1 MAVLVCEKLNYL
13 YSVGTPFETSAIKD
27 INFSAE
33 SGEIIGII
41 GHTGSGKSTLLSL
54 ISGIE
59 SVDKGEIKI
68 DGKDI
73 TKLPISKRGI
83 SMVFQD
89 FSLFP
94 GMNTKKNIEYGMKEK
109 NSKKRD
115 QKTEEL
121 LNTIGLPGYGKRKVT
136 TLSGG
141 EAQRVALAR
150 AIASEPDIL
159 LLDEPLSALDA
170 PLRKKLRGS
179 IRAIHDAFSTTM
191 LYVTH
196 DREEAFAISDKILIM
211 KDGRV
216 EAFGTPEELYRNPP
230 TLFSAFFTGD
240 GTALPASLIYGEGV
254 EGSVFFRPESVT
266 VSEESLEGGLYPN
279 HLVFNNV
286 EVLSAEYTGPG
297 YMLGLSFRGMP
308 MIAFSP
314 LKPKK
319 RLVSLMILMDSV
331 KKIKS

>member
-1 MAVLVCEKLNYL
+1 MSYLEINNLQKDYSDFILSLSFSVEKGELVTILGP
-13 YSVGTPFETSAIKD
+13 S
-27 INFSAE
+27 
-33 SGEIIGII
+33 
-41 GHTGSGKSTLLSL
+41 GSGKSTLLSL

-211 KDGRV
+211 KDGKV
-216 EAFGTPEELYRNPP
+216 EAFGTSEELYRNPP
-230 TLFSAFFTGD
+230 TLFAAFFTGD
-240 GTALPASLIYGEGV
+240 GTALPASLIYGDGI

>member
-1 MAVLVCEKLNYL
+1 MSYLETNDLQKDYSDFILSLSFSVEKGELVTILGP
-13 YSVGTPFETSAIKD
+13 S
-27 INFSAE
+27 
-33 SGEIIGII
+33 
-41 GHTGSGKSTLLSL
+41 GSGKSTLLSL
-54 ISGIE
+54 ISGID

>member
-1 MAVLVCEKLNYL
+1 MSYLEINNLQKDYSDFILSLSFSVEKGELVTILGP
-13 YSVGTPFETSAIKD
+13 S
-27 INFSAE
+27 
-33 SGEIIGII
+33 
-41 GHTGSGKSTLLSL
+41 GSGKSTLLSL

-73 TKLPISKRGI
+73 TKLPTSKRDI
-83 SMVFQD
+83 SMVFQN
-89 FSLFP
+89 FSLLP

-211 KDGRV
+211 KDGKV

-230 TLFSAFFTGD
+230 TLFAAFFTGD
-240 GTALPASLIYGEGV
+240 GTALPASLIYGDGI

-286 EVLSAEYTGPG
+286 EVLSAEYTGTG

>member
-1 MAVLVCEKLNYL
+1 MSYLEINDLQKDYSDFILSLSFSVEKGELVTILGP
-13 YSVGTPFETSAIKD
+13 S
-27 INFSAE
+27 
-33 SGEIIGII
+33 
-41 GHTGSGKSTLLSL
+41 GSGKSTLLSL
-54 ISGIE
+54 ISGID

-266 VSEESLEGGLYPN
+266 VSEESLEGGL
-279 HLVFNNV
+279 
-286 EVLSAEYTGPG
+286 
-297 YMLGLSFRGMP
+297 
-308 MIAFSP
+308 
-314 LKPKK
+314 
-319 RLVSLMILMDSV
+319 
-331 KKIKS
+331 

>member
-1 MAVLVCEKLNYL
+1 MSYLEINELNKTYEDFNLSLSFFVEKGELVTVLGP
-13 YSVGTPFETSAIKD
+13 S
-27 INFSAE
+27 
-33 SGEIIGII
+33 
-41 GHTGSGKSTLLSL
+41 GSGKSTLLSL
-54 ISGIE
+54 LSGID
-59 SVDKGEIKI
+59 STDGGEVKI
-68 DGKDI
+68 NGNDI
-73 TKLPISKRGI
+73 LKLPISERGI

-94 GMNTKKNIEYGMKEK
+94 SMNTGKNIEYGMKEK
-109 NSKKRD
+109 NKKKREEKRD
-115 QKTEEL
+115 EL
-121 LNTIGLPGYGKRKVT
+121 LSFIGLPGYEKRKVT
-136 TLSGG
+136 SLSGG

-179 IRAIHDAFSTTM
+179 IRALHDAYSTTM

-211 KDGRV
+211 RDGKM

-230 TLFSAFFTGD
+230 NLFTAFFTGE
-240 GTALPASLIYGEGV
+240 GTALPGSLIYGEGA

-286 EVLSAEYTGPG
+286 EVQSAEYTGPG
-297 YMLGLSFRGMP
+297 YILLLSFRGMP
-308 MIAFSP
+308 IIAFTP

-319 RLVSLMILMDSV
+319 RVVSLMILLDSLIR
-331 KKIKS
+331 IKS

>member
-1 MAVLVCEKLNYL
+1 MSYLEINNLQKDYSDFILSLSFSVEKGELVTILGP
-13 YSVGTPFETSAIKD
+13 S
-27 INFSAE
+27 
-33 SGEIIGII
+33 
-41 GHTGSGKSTLLSL
+41 GSGKSTLLSL

-94 GMNTKKNIEYGMKEK
+94 GMNTKMNIEYGMKEK
-109 NSKKRD
+109 NSKKKD

-211 KDGRV
+211 KDGKV

-230 TLFSAFFTGD
+230 TLFTAFFTGD
-240 GTALPASLIYGEGV
+240 GTALPASLIYGDGI

>member
-1 MAVLVCEKLNYL
+1 MSYLEINDLQKDYSDFILSLSFSVEKGELVTILGP
-13 YSVGTPFETSAIKD
+13 S
-27 INFSAE
+27 
-33 SGEIIGII
+33 
-41 GHTGSGKSTLLSL
+41 GSGKSTLLSL
-54 ISGIE
+54 ISGID

-266 VSEESLEGGLYPN
+266 VSEESLEGGLYTN

>member
-1 MAVLVCEKLNYL
+1 MSYLEINNLQKDYSDFILSLSFSVEKGELVTILGP
-13 YSVGTPFETSAIKD
+13 S
-27 INFSAE
+27 
-33 SGEIIGII
+33 
-41 GHTGSGKSTLLSL
+41 GSGKSTLLSL

-109 NSKKRD
+109 NSKKKD

-211 KDGRV
+211 KDGKV

-230 TLFSAFFTGD
+230 TLFTAFFTGD
-240 GTALPASLIYGEGV
+240 GTALPASLIYGDGI

-286 EVLSAEYTGPG
+286 EVLSAEYTGTG

>member
-1 MAVLVCEKLNYL
+1 MSYLEINDLQKDYSDFILSLSFSVEKGELVTILGP
-13 YSVGTPFETSAIKD
+13 S
-27 INFSAE
+27 
-33 SGEIIGII
+33 
-41 GHTGSGKSTLLSL
+41 GSGKSTLLSL

-109 NSKKRD
+109 NSKKKD

-121 LNTIGLPGYGKRKVT
+121 LNTIGLSGYGKRKVT

-211 KDGRV
+211 KDGKV

-230 TLFSAFFTGD
+230 TLFAAFFTGD
-240 GTALPASLIYGEGV
+240 GTALPASLIYGDGI

-266 VSEESLEGGLYPN
+266 VSEESLEGRLYPN

>member
-1 MAVLVCEKLNYL
+1 MSYLEINDLQKDYSDFILSLSFSVEKGELVTILGP
-13 YSVGTPFETSAIKD
+13 S
-27 INFSAE
+27 
-33 SGEIIGII
+33 
-41 GHTGSGKSTLLSL
+41 GSGKSTLLSL
-54 ISGIE
+54 ISGID

-240 GTALPASLIYGEGV
+240 GTALPASLIYGEEV

>member
-1 MAVLVCEKLNYL
+1 MSYLEINNLQKDYSDFILSLSFSVEKGELVTILGP
-13 YSVGTPFETSAIKD
+13 S
-27 INFSAE
+27 
-33 SGEIIGII
+33 
-41 GHTGSGKSTLLSL
+41 GSGKSTLLSL

-68 DGKDI
+68 DGKDL
-73 TKLPISKRGI
+73 TKLPVSKRGI

-196 DREEAFAISDKILIM
+196 DREEAFAISDKIPIM
-211 KDGRV
+211 KDGKV

-230 TLFSAFFTGD
+230 TLFTAFFTGD
-240 GTALPASLIYGEGV
+240 GTALPASLIYGDGI

-266 VSEESLEGGLYPN
+266 VSEESLEGRLYPN

-297 YMLGLSFRGMP
+297 YMLGLSLRGMP

>member
-1 MAVLVCEKLNYL
+1 MSYLEINDLQKDYSDFILSLSFSVEKGELVTILGP
-13 YSVGTPFETSAIKD
+13 S
-27 INFSAE
+27 
-33 SGEIIGII
+33 
-41 GHTGSGKSTLLSL
+41 GSGKSTLLSL
-54 ISGIE
+54 ISGID

-297 YMLGLSFRGMP
+297 YMLGLSVRGMP

>member
-1 MAVLVCEKLNYL
+1 MSYLEINNLQKDYSDFILSLSFSVEKGELVTILGP
-13 YSVGTPFETSAIKD
+13 S
-27 INFSAE
+27 
-33 SGEIIGII
+33 
-41 GHTGSGKSTLLSL
+41 GSGKSTLLSL

-109 NSKKRD
+109 NSKKKD

-121 LNTIGLPGYGKRKVT
+121 LNTIGLSGYGKRKVT

-211 KDGRV
+211 KDGKV
-216 EAFGTPEELYRNPP
+216 EAFGTPEELYRNPT
-230 TLFSAFFTGD
+230 TLFAAFFTGD
-240 GTALPASLIYGEGV
+240 GTALPASLIYGDGI

>member
-1 MAVLVCEKLNYL
+1 MSYLEINDLQKDYSDFILSLSFSVEKGELVTILGP
-13 YSVGTPFETSAIKD
+13 S
-27 INFSAE
+27 
-33 SGEIIGII
+33 
-41 GHTGSGKSTLLSL
+41 GSGKSTLLSL
-54 ISGIE
+54 ISGID

-159 LLDEPLSALDA
+159 LLDGPLSALDA

-179 IRAIHDAFSTTM
+179 IRAIHDGFSTTM

>member
-1 MAVLVCEKLNYL
+1 MSYLEINNLQKDYSDFILSLSFSVEKGELVTILGP
-13 YSVGTPFETSAIKD
+13 S
-27 INFSAE
+27 
-33 SGEIIGII
+33 
-41 GHTGSGKSTLLSL
+41 GSGKSTLLSL

-211 KDGRV
+211 KDGKV

-230 TLFSAFFTGD
+230 TLFAAFFTGD
-240 GTALPASLIYGEGV
+240 GTALPASLIYGNGI
-254 EGSVFFRPESVT
+254 EGSVFFRPEIVT

-319 RLVSLMILMDSV
+319 RYISLMILMDSV

>member
-1 MAVLVCEKLNYL
+1 MSYLEINDLQKDYSDFILSLSFSVEKGELVTILGP
-13 YSVGTPFETSAIKD
+13 S
-27 INFSAE
+27 
-33 SGEIIGII
+33 
-41 GHTGSGKSTLLSL
+41 GSGKSTLLSL
-54 ISGIE
+54 ISGID

-73 TKLPISKRGI
+73 TKLPIAKRGI

-121 LNTIGLPGYGKRKVT
+121 LNTIGLSGYGKRKVT

>member
-1 MAVLVCEKLNYL
+1 MSYLEINNLQKDYSDFILSLSFSVEKGELVTILGP
-13 YSVGTPFETSAIKD
+13 S
-27 INFSAE
+27 
-33 SGEIIGII
+33 
-41 GHTGSGKSTLLSL
+41 GSGKSTLLSL

-109 NSKKRD
+109 NSKKKD

-121 LNTIGLPGYGKRKVT
+121 LNTIGLSGYGKRKVT

-211 KDGRV
+211 KDGKV

-230 TLFSAFFTGD
+230 TLFTAFFTGD
-240 GTALPASLIYGEGV
+240 GTALPASLIYGDGI

-266 VSEESLEGGLYPN
+266 VSEESLEGRLYPN

>member
-1 MAVLVCEKLNYL
+1 MSYLEINDLQKDYSDFILSLSFSVEKGELVTILGP
-13 YSVGTPFETSAIKD
+13 S
-27 INFSAE
+27 
-33 SGEIIGII
+33 
-41 GHTGSGKSTLLSL
+41 GSGKSTLLSL

-94 GMNTKKNIEYGMKEK
+94 GMNTKKNIEYGMKEN
-109 NSKKRD
+109 NSKKKD

-211 KDGRV
+211 KDGKV

-230 TLFSAFFTGD
+230 TLFAAFFTGD
-240 GTALPASLIYGEGV
+240 GTALPASLIYGDGI

-266 VSEESLEGGLYPN
+266 VSEESLEGRLYPN

>member
-1 MAVLVCEKLNYL
+1 MSYLEINNLQKDYSDFILSLSFSVEKGELVTILGP
-13 YSVGTPFETSAIKD
+13 S
-27 INFSAE
+27 
-33 SGEIIGII
+33 
-41 GHTGSGKSTLLSL
+41 GSGKSTLLSL

-109 NSKKRD
+109 NSKKKD

-211 KDGRV
+211 KDGKV

-230 TLFSAFFTGD
+230 TLFAAFFTGD
-240 GTALPASLIYGEGV
+240 GTALPASLIYGDGI

-266 VSEESLEGGLYPN
+266 VSEESLEGRLYPN

>member
-1 MAVLVCEKLNYL
+1 MSYL
-13 YSVGTPFETSAIKD
+13 EINDLKKDYSYFILSLSLSVGR
-27 INFSAE
+27 
-33 SGEIIGII
+33 GELVTILGPS
-41 GHTGSGKSTLLSL
+41 GSGKSTLLSL

-59 SVDKGEIKI
+59 GCDSGEIKI

-94 GMNTKKNIEYGMKEK
+94 GLNTKKNIEYGMKEK
-109 NSKKRD
+109 NSRKRD

-211 KDGRV
+211 KDGKI
-216 EAFGTPEELYRNPP
+216 EAYGTPEELYRNPP
-230 TLFSAFFTGD
+230 TLFAAFFTGD

-254 EGSVFFRPESVT
+254 DGNVFFRPESVT

-319 RLVSLMILMDSV
+319 RYISLMILMDSV

>member
-1 MAVLVCEKLNYL
+1 MSYLEINNLQKDYSDFILSLSFSVEKGELVTILGP
-13 YSVGTPFETSAIKD
+13 S
-27 INFSAE
+27 
-33 SGEIIGII
+33 
-41 GHTGSGKSTLLSL
+41 GSGKSTLLSL

-121 LNTIGLPGYGKRKVT
+121 LNTIGLPSYGKRKVT

-211 KDGRV
+211 KDGKV

-230 TLFSAFFTGD
+230 TIFTAFFTGD
-240 GTALPASLIYGEGV
+240 GTALPASLIYGDGI

>member
-1 MAVLVCEKLNYL
+1 MSYLEINNLQKDYSDFILSLSFSVEKGELVTILGP
-13 YSVGTPFETSAIKD
+13 S
-27 INFSAE
+27 
-33 SGEIIGII
+33 
-41 GHTGSGKSTLLSL
+41 GSGKSTLLSL

-59 SVDKGEIKI
+59 CVDKGEIKI

-94 GMNTKKNIEYGMKEK
+94 GMNTNKNIEYGMKEK

-211 KDGRV
+211 KDGKV

-230 TLFSAFFTGD
+230 TLFTAFFTGD
-240 GTALPASLIYGEGV
+240 GTALPASLIYGDGI

>member
-1 MAVLVCEKLNYL
+1 MSYLEINNLQKDYSDFILSLSFSVEKGELVTIL
-13 YSVGTPFETSAIKD
+13 GPR
-27 INFSAE
+27 
-33 SGEIIGII
+33 
-41 GHTGSGKSTLLSL
+41 GSGKSTLLSL

-121 LNTIGLPGYGKRKVT
+121 LNTIGLSGYGKRKVT

-211 KDGRV
+211 KDGKV

-230 TLFSAFFTGD
+230 TLFAAFFTGD
-240 GTALPASLIYGEGV
+240 GTALPSSLIYGDGI

>member
-1 MAVLVCEKLNYL
+1 MSYLEINDLQKDYSDFILSLSFSVEKGELVTILGP
-13 YSVGTPFETSAIKD
+13 S
-27 INFSAE
+27 
-33 SGEIIGII
+33 
-41 GHTGSGKSTLLSL
+41 GSGKSTLLSL

-115 QKTEEL
+115 QNTEEL

-279 HLVFNNV
+279 HLVFKNV

>member
-1 MAVLVCEKLNYL
+1 MSYLEINELRKDYSDFNLSLSFSVEKGELVTILGP
-13 YSVGTPFETSAIKD
+13 S
-27 INFSAE
+27 
-33 SGEIIGII
+33 
-41 GHTGSGKSTLLSL
+41 GSGKSTLLSL
-54 ISGIE
+54 LSGIE
-59 SVDKGEIKI
+59 SADSGEIKI

-73 TKLPISKRGI
+73 IKLPISKRGI

-94 GMNTKKNIEYGMKEK
+94 GMNTRKNIEYGMKEK
-109 NSKKRD
+109 NGKKRD
-115 QKTEEL
+115 QKADEL
-121 LNTIGLPGYGKRKVT
+121 LNTIGLNGYGKRKVT
-136 TLSGG
+136 SLSGG

-179 IRAIHDAFSTTM
+179 IRSIHDAFSTTM

-196 DREEAFAISDKILIM
+196 DREEAFAISDKIIIM
-211 KDGRV
+211 RGGKI
-216 EAFGTPEELYRNPP
+216 EAYGTPEELYKNPQN
-230 TLFSAFFTGD
+230 LFTAFFTGD
-240 GTALPASLIYGEGV
+240 GTALPASLIYGEGT

-266 VSEESLEGGLYPN
+266 VSEESIEGGLYPN

-308 MIAFSP
+308 IIAFSP

-319 RLVSLMILMDSV
+319 RIVSLMILMDSV
-331 KKIKS
+331 IKIKS

>member
-1 MAVLVCEKLNYL
+1 MSYLEINNLQKDYSDFILSLSFSVEKGELVTILGP
-13 YSVGTPFETSAIKD
+13 S
-27 INFSAE
+27 
-33 SGEIIGII
+33 
-41 GHTGSGKSTLLSL
+41 GSGKSTLLSL

-109 NSKKRD
+109 NSKKKD

-121 LNTIGLPGYGKRKVT
+121 LNTIGLSGYGKRKVT

-170 PLRKKLRGS
+170 PLRKKLRGR

-211 KDGRV
+211 KDGKV

-230 TLFSAFFTGD
+230 TLFTAFFTGD
-240 GTALPASLIYGEGV
+240 GTALPASLIYGDGI

>member
-1 MAVLVCEKLNYL
+1 MSYLEINNLQKDYSDFILSLSFSVEKGELVTI
-13 YSVGTPFETSAIKD
+13 VGPS
-27 INFSAE
+27 
-33 SGEIIGII
+33 
-41 GHTGSGKSTLLSL
+41 GSGKSTLLSL

-211 KDGRV
+211 KDGKV

-230 TLFSAFFTGD
+230 TLFAAFFTGD
-240 GTALPASLIYGEGV
+240 GTALPASLIYGDGI

>member
-1 MAVLVCEKLNYL
+1 MSYLEINNLQKDYSDFILSLSFSVEKGELVTILGP
-13 YSVGTPFETSAIKD
+13 S
-27 INFSAE
+27 
-33 SGEIIGII
+33 
-41 GHTGSGKSTLLSL
+41 GSGKSTLLSL

-159 LLDEPLSALDA
+159 RLDEPLSALDA

-211 KDGRV
+211 KDGKV

-230 TLFSAFFTGD
+230 TLFAAFFTGD
-240 GTALPASLIYGEGV
+240 GTALPASLIYGDGI